1 MSELRRSPELT
12 RMDAALGRAADA
24 ASETEQAGASRALSS
39 EPEALRRHRRRRRQ
53 RRARWR
59 RLLQPRPWIVIL
71 AAMLAL
77 GAVWGGSRAAAAWQ
91 AAQHARVQASA
102 IASLAQQDVASLTPA
117 ELARVEWELADL
129 SRSLERIERATALP
143 LGLDRLVARLPW
155 LGPRYVA
162 TRDFLELG
170 QELAG
175 AGVTLARVGR
185 EALTAWETTGLS
197 AGSSSQ
203 SVTWLDV
210 LQRNE
215 GAIAQAQDH
224 LERARQIRVQIEDRA
239 LPASIRAQLA
249 AVDRAL
255 ERVSGLGSLVGE
267 LPAIERALGAS
278 GPVRYLVLFQNPA
291 ELRPAGGFP
300 GTVALVTLEHG
311 QLRNDEFF
319 DVYRITD
326 TYAAHRAQPVPEPYP
341 IATYLPQGELLLHNA
356 TWWADFPR
364 GAALTLQM
372 YNQTGMPPADG
383 IVAVQPAAVSDIL
396 AVLGP
401 ITIEV
406 EGEQR
411 VITAENVYD
420 EIERP
425 RRLRRQGVDVDVRH
439 KEVLALIGTQ
449 LLERLRQADRSTLV
463 EIARRLRDAAARR
476 DLQLYSADP
485 TVQAMLDRQAWSG
498 RLVPDPETPT
508 LAVSLANLVTNKGSL
523 ALQPG
528 ARTDP
533 RTAGGVRATGSSPDP
548 DAREHGEQ
556 RGRSVLRRLP
566 AMVGRD
572 RSPAGKRADGS
583 EQASSAGPRGPER
596 RQLRHRAVPPAAGPA
611 HGRLPDAGGRC
622 AARAPPAGRTA
633 AYRPRRGG
641 GLHGA
646 SRAYPQARRPP
657 GPRWRLPSPRVI

>member
-24 ASETEQAGASRALSS
+24 ASETEQAEAGRALSS
-39 EPEALRRHRRRRRQ
+39 EPEALRRRRRRRRR

-77 GAVWGGSRAAAAWQ
+77 GAVWGGTRAAAAWQ

-102 IASLAQQDVASLTPA
+102 IASLARQDVASLTPA

-185 EALTAWETTGLS
+185 EALTALETTGLS

-224 LERARQIRVQIEDRA
+224 LGRARQIRAQIEDRA

-249 AVDRAL
+249 DVDRAL
-255 ERVSGLGSLVGE
+255 ERVSGLGSLAGE

-300 GTVALVTLEHG
+300 GTVALVTFEHG
-311 QLRNDEFF
+311 QLRDDEFF
-319 DVYRITD
+319 EVHRITD

-341 IATYLPQGELLLHNA
+341 IATYFPQGELLLHDA

-425 RRLRRQGVDVDVRH
+425 RRLRRQGEDVDVRH

-485 TVQAMLDRQAWSG
+485 TVQAMLDRRAWSG

-523 ALQPG
+523 ALQPALELTLGPLEGSGQREARLTLTLANTASNEDDPFYGGFQRWWIEIVLPPGSELTG
-528 ARTDP
+528 ASKPAAPDP
-533 RTAGGVRATGSSPDP
+533 EAPNGGSYVIELFPQQQDRLMVDFRMPAADALLVRRQPGVRPLTVRVEGAGCTAPVELTLKRDVRLDLAGGCRVR
-548 DAREHGEQ
+548 E
-556 RGRSVLRRLP
+556 
-566 AMVGRD
+566 
-572 RSPAGKRADGS
+572 
-583 EQASSAGPRGPER
+583 
-596 RQLRHRAVPPAAGPA
+596 
-611 HGRLPDAGGRC
+611 
-622 AARAPPAGRTA
+622 
-633 AYRPRRGG
+633 
-641 GLHGA
+641 
-646 SRAYPQARRPP
+646 
-657 GPRWRLPSPRVI
+657 